1 MDQASNNRVE
11 TFGPDHSWNNTIL
24 VELQDPQEDKS
35 ALKCI
40 SSDIYIFFSTKMAA
54 NTTSPESLYDDY
66 EDYPDLEENAGLR
79 NSMHIL
85 SMVIYSIA
93 FLLGVAGN
101 SLVIFITG
109 FHMKRTVNAVW
120 FLNLAIADLV
130 FTSFL
135 PLSVAY
141 IALGFHWPFG
151 KLLCKLIST
160 VAFLNMFASVFLLT
174 VISMDR
180 CVSVTCPVWAQNHR
194 TPRLASLVSLGI
206 WIAALALS
214 SPYFVFRDLR
224 GSPVEENTTH
234 CYNNFALSE
243 SFQSEEIV
251 KLGEYRAQTLVLTR
265 FVVGFLVP
273 FVIILCCYG
282 IITVRLKG
290 TRLTR
295 SNRPFK
301 IMVAVVV
308 AFFICWF
315 PYHVFSF
322 LEMSAAR
329 LTPGLQ
335 AFLVVGIPLA
345 SSLAYLNSCL
355 NPFLYVFV
363 GQDFREKLR
372 TSILAALESAFSET
386 TGQTLTKSKTSV
398 EDCGVLAK

>member
-1 MDQASNNRVE
+1 
-11 TFGPDHSWNNTIL
+11 
-24 VELQDPQEDKS
+24 
-35 ALKCI
+35 
-40 SSDIYIFFSTKMAA
+40 MAA
-54 NTTSPESLYDDY
+54 NSTSPENLYEDY
-66 EDYPDLEENAGLR
+66 EDYSDLEENASLR

-93 FLLGVAGN
+93 FLLGVTGN

-130 FTSFL
+130 FTFFL

-174 VISMDR
+174 IISMDR
-180 CVSVTCPVWAQNHR
+180 CVSVMCPVWAQNHR
-194 TPRLASLVSLGI
+194 TPQLASLVALGI
-206 WIAALALS
+206 WLAALALS
-214 SPYFVFRDLR
+214 SPYFVFRDLK
-224 GSPVEENTTH
+224 GPPVEENITH
-234 CYNNFALSE
+234 CYNNFALSD
-243 SFQSEEIV
+243 SFQSEEVV
-251 KLGEYRAQTLVLTR
+251 KLGEYRAQALVLTR
-265 FVVGFLVP
+265 FVAGFLVP
-273 FVIILCCYG
+273 FVIILFCYG

-295 SNRPFK
+295 STRPFK

-322 LEMSAAR
+322 LEMSAAGV
-329 LTPGLQ
+329 TPGLQ
-335 AFLVVGIPLA
+335 TFLMVGIPLA

-372 TSILAALESAFSET
+372 TSILVALESAFSET
-386 TGQTLTKSKTSV
+386 PGQTLTKSKSSV
-398 EDCGVLAK
+398 EVECHTL

>member
-1 MDQASNNRVE
+1 MKKPGKDQTLEKTPAAR
-11 TFGPDHSWNNTIL
+11 
-24 VELQDPQEDKS
+24 
-35 ALKCI
+35 
-40 SSDIYIFFSTKMAA
+40 FFSTKMAA
-54 NTTSPESLYDDY
+54 NSTSPESLYEDY
-66 EDYPDLEENAGLR
+66 EDYPDLEENASLL

-85 SMVIYSIA
+85 SMVIYSVA
-93 FLLGVAGN
+93 FLLGVTGN

-109 FHMKRTVNAVW
+109 FHMKRNVNAVW

-174 VISMDR
+174 FISMDR
-180 CVSVTCPVWAQNHR
+180 CVSVMCPVWAQNHR
-194 TPRLASLVSLGI
+194 TPQLASLVALGI

-214 SPYFVFRDLR
+214 SPYFVFRDLK
-224 GSPVEENTTH
+224 GSPGEENITH
-234 CYNNFALSE
+234 CYNNFALSD

-251 KLGEYRAQTLVLTR
+251 KLGEYRAQTLVMTR
-265 FVVGFLVP
+265 FVAGFLVP
-273 FVIILCCYG
+273 FVIILFCYG

-295 SNRPFK
+295 STRPFK

-329 LTPGLQ
+329 VTPGLQ
-335 AFLVVGIPLA
+335 TFLMVGIPLA

-386 TGQTLTKSKTSV
+386 TGQTLTKSKSSV
-398 EDCGVLAK
+398 EVECHSL

>member
-1 MDQASNNRVE
+1 M
-11 TFGPDHSWNNTIL
+11 T
-24 VELQDPQEDKS
+24 
-35 ALKCI
+35 
-40 SSDIYIFFSTKMAA
+40 
-54 NTTSPESLYDDY
+54 LYEDY

-79 NSMHIL
+79 NLMHIL

-194 TPRLASLVSLGI
+194 TPRLASLVALGI
-206 WIAALALS
+206 WIASLALS
-214 SPYFVFRDLR
+214 CPYFVFRDLR
-224 GSPVEENTTH
+224 SSPVEENTTH

-251 KLGEYRAQTLVLTR
+251 KY
-265 FVVGFLVP
+265 
-273 FVIILCCYG
+273 
-282 IITVRLKG
+282 
-290 TRLTR
+290 
-295 SNRPFK
+295 
-301 IMVAVVV
+301 
-308 AFFICWF
+308 
-315 PYHVFSF
+315 
-322 LEMSAAR
+322 SAGSDR
-329 LTPGLQ
+329 IWRT
-335 AFLVVGIPLA
+335 
-345 SSLAYLNSCL
+345 SSGN
-355 NPFLYVFV
+355 FD
-363 GQDFREKLR
+363 QFREPAKCEGPCGPELCTQRWYSAGSDQFWR
-372 TSILAALESAFSET
+372 TGSRNFE
-386 TGQTLTKSKTSV
+386 
-398 EDCGVLAK
+398 